1 MTVAELKFLET
12 VPVELRD
19 IARELK
25 EIKEELKKLNSP
37 PKGDKNKE

>member
-12 VPVELRD
+12 VPVELRS
-19 IARELK
+19 IAKELK

-37 PKGDKNKE
+37 PEGDKNKE